1 MKLLHVSDLH
11 IGKTV
16 CEFSMIDDQKHILQQ
31 IIDMA
36 LKHHVDALLV
46 AGDVYDKSSPSAEAV
61 SLVDWFLTQLA
72 NNHIKT
78 FICAGNHDSA
88 ERIAYANS
96 LLQNNGIYIS
106 AVFGPSCE
114 QDGPQTNIAHYTFE
128 DEYGPVTFWL
138 IPFVKPVHVR
148 SLFPDANIESYTD
161 ALKAVCDDCH
171 VDTTQRNVAL
181 VHQFVTATGTSTER
195 SESELNLGGLDNVDF
210 HTFDVFDYVALG
222 HIHGPQRIGRDTC
235 RYSGTPLKYSASEVR
250 QHKSACLITLGEKDH
265 GQSSIEYELLPY
277 QPLHDMRAIRGTL
290 EELTSSEVL
299 NAANP
304 HDYVHVT
311 LTDESIPVNAMQL
324 LRRHYPNVMSL
335 MVDNQQTHA
344 QGALSQASENLLSER
359 KNPLDYFADFFEL
372 QAGKALAGTQLELAQ
387 TELEDLLGSEL
398 SLTPSNCDNASCND

>member
-11 IGKTV
+11 IGKAV

-36 LKHHVDALLV
+36 RDHHVDALLI
-46 AGDVYDKSSPSAEAV
+46 AGDIYDKSSPSAEAV

-72 NNHIKT
+72 AHHIKT
-78 FICAGNHDSA
+78 FMCAGNHDSA

-96 LLQNNGIYIS
+96 LLKNNGIYIS
-106 AVFGPSCE
+106 PVFGENCE
-114 QDGPQTNIAHYTFE
+114 KDASKTNVAHYTLE

-138 IPFVKPVHVR
+138 IPFVKPAHVR
-148 SLFPDANIESYTD
+148 GLFPDADIESYTD
-161 ALKAVCDDCH
+161 ALTAVCDDCRI
-171 VDTTQRNVAL
+171 DTTQRNVAL

-210 HTFDVFDYVALG
+210 HTFDAFDYVALG

-265 GQSSIEYELLPY
+265 TQSTIEYELLPY

-290 EELTSSEVL
+290 EELTSTEVL

-311 LTDESIPVNAMQL
+311 LTDETIPANAMQL

-344 QGALSQASENLLSER
+344 QGALSQSVENLLSER

-372 QAGKALAGTQLELAQ
+372 QAGKPLAEAQLDLAK
-387 TELEDLLGSEL
+387 TELEELLDTEL
-398 SLTPSNCDNASCND
+398 SLTPSCNNNVSCND